1 MTNLV
6 AVEGTITAGITGWS
20 RIPLFANASP
30 VVKIGGKKVLVVG
43 SGGET
48 HHKDDRDR
56 PCFVL
61 SGSSKVK
68 IGGISVARV
77 GDSVSDGD
85 VLSAD
90 GAATSV
96 YFG

>member
-1 MTNLV
+1 MPKV
-6 AVEGTITAGITGWS
+6 AVEGTVTAGITGWS
-20 RIPLFANASP
+20 RVALSQGASP
-30 VVKIGGKKVLVVG
+30 IVKINGKRVLIVG

-61 SGSSKVK
+61 SGSSIVK
-68 IGGISVARV
+68 IGGIPAARV

-90 GAATSV
+90 GASTHVSFA
-96 YFG
+96 

>member
-6 AVEGTITAGITGWS
+6 AVEGTLTAGITGWS
-20 RIPLFANASP
+20 RVALAANP
-30 VVKIGGKKVLVVG
+30 NPIVKINGKRVLVVG
-43 SGGET
+43 SGGEE

-61 SGSSKVK
+61 AGSAKVK
-68 IGGISVARV
+68 IRGIPVARV

-96 YFG
+96 RFG